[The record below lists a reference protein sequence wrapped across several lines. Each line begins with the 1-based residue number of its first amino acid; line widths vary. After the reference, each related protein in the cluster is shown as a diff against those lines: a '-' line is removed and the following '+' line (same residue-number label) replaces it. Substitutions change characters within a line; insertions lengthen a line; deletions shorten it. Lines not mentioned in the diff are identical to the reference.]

1 MGLRIIDRHPPHLA
15 VEVSESDY
23 LAELEEESS
32 QWARLHGFTSKEAQ
46 KQLLEKVRMK
56 KKRMPSAEEVEGCAR
71 RIREQLAAN
80 RELGAKAHSKVDIAT
95 LLELI

>member
-1 MGLRIIDRHPPHLA
+1 MGLRIIDRHPPLMA

-23 LAELEEESS
+23 LAELEEESNH
-32 QWARLHGFTSKEAQ
+32 WARLHGFTSSEAQ
-46 KQLLEKVRMK
+46 QQLLDKLRTK

-71 RIREQLAAN
+71 RIREQLAAS
-80 RELGAKAHSKVDIAT
+80 RELGAKAHAKVDIAT